1 MRKFAILCV
10 IMLLAPLVL
19 GGCGSSSANDTS
31 TTDTPAATAAVTERA
46 DADDG
51 AVTDED
57 GIIGNEGDA
66 ATGDDAT
73 DTAGND
79 LADGVEDVTNGITDA
94 ADSAASGA
102 DDAVH
107 KAADAAD
114 SAASGMTTDS

>member
-1 MRKFAILCV
+1 MRKFAILCI
-10 IMLLAPLVL
+10 IMLLTPLVL

-31 TTDTPAATAAVTERA
+31 TTDAPTVTAAVTERA
-46 DADDG
+46 NADDG

-94 ADSAASGA
+94 ADSAASGMT
-102 DDAVH
+102 
-107 KAADAAD
+107 AD
-114 SAASGMTTDS
+114 S